1 MNSSFKVERTGIPD
15 GRIVTFG
22 PFDPD
27 TGATLT
33 IPATFTRRVSYPA
46 IGLAAI
52 LECVFTGDRIE
63 VESIKIERVEK
74 FISTKV
80 LTQLALPAVIREI
93 AEDAIPNSN
102 RWAKLNAATDNKAEN
117 PEFLAQIYWFEHVSW
132 GSPRGSIMTY
142 MNWSR
147 TNANFH
153 ITKFS
158 KNLPMP
164 GVHSL
169 EQQSKKH

>member
-1 MNSSFKVERTGIPD
+1 MGLSSSFQVERTGTPD
-15 GRIVTFG
+15 GKTVTFG
-22 PFDPD
+22 PYDPE
-27 TGATLT
+27 TGATLSL
-33 IPATFTRRVSYPA
+33 PATFTRRVSYPGH
-46 IGLAAI
+46 GLAVI

-63 VESIKIERVEK
+63 VESLKIERVEK

-102 RWAKLNAATDNKAEN
+102 RWARLNAPTDNKAETA
-117 PEFLAQIYWFEHVSW
+117 EFLAQIYWFEHVSW
-132 GSPRGSIMTY
+132 GSPRASIMAY

-153 ITKFS
+153 ISKFS
-158 KNLPMP
+158 KNMPMP
-164 GVHSL
+164 GAHALTVHR
-169 EQQSKKH
+169 